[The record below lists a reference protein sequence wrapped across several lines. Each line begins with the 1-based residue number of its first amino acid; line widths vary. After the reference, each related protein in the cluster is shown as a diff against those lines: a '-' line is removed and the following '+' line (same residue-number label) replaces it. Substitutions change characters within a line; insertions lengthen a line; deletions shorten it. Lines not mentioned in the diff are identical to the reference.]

1 MSRNNVATALS
12 RLTIQRCYSP
22 VASYNSTLLQCRVL
36 QFNVATMSRARRQ
49 QRCHSKNGTWQRRC
63 HNVNVFVGLQ
73 SVFTGKAQE
82 AYSSLSV
89 EDAMDY
95 LTVKNAV
102 LRAYELVPEAYR
114 QFWS

>member
-1 MSRNNVATALS
+1 M
-12 RLTIQRCYSP
+12 
-22 VASYNSTLLQCRVL
+22 
-36 QFNVATMSRARRQ
+36 
-49 QRCHSKNGTWQRRC
+49 
-63 HNVNVFVGLQ
+63 FVGLQ

-102 LRAYELVPEAYR
+102 LRHTN
-114 QFWS
+114 WSQRPIDKNVGPGTKLIVKRMLSLYMILQCISIVGVQLLT